1 VAGRARRWQSGQT
14 AVGHCTMQVKV
25 SWNKQLYEVDVDME
39 QPPLVFKTQL
49 FTLTGVPPE
58 RQKIMVKGGALK
70 DDEDWSKLKLKE
82 GQKLMMIGTAGEL
95 PKAPEK
101 ETVFAEDLPQ
111 AEQVDPLAAEFSAGL
126 VNLGNTCYMASTV
139 QCLAVVPELSAAL
152 GTYDASS
159 SSAADP
165 TAHKLSV
172 ATRDLMQEMRRNRG
186 KSVAPFRMLAN
197 MRERFPQFGELG
209 ENGVPMQQDAEE
221 CWTLLL
227 QTYAVALRS
236 PSSPTPLKDAFAIDF
251 QSMLRCTES
260 DETKEETE
268 TEWTIKCHITQ
279 ETAHLSTGLKSSLS
293 GNVEKVSEALGRSV
307 MWTKETRIS
316 RLPTCLTV
324 QFVRF
329 FYKVQ
334 QQKKA
339 KILKAVAYPLTLDM
353 YDFCTDALKAELD
366 KGRKA
371 EQLAADKAAAR
382 GGASEEASNGDA
394 EKKRKAE
401 GEAAPEAASAQAMD
415 VDQAPA
421 AAPPPATTEAQER
434 LPSGKYEL
442 CGVLTHK
449 GRSADGGHYVA
460 WVKTESG
467 QWVKFDD
474 EVVTPVKEE
483 EILRLSGGGDW
494 HMAYLVLYR
503 QVLF

>member
-1 VAGRARRWQSGQT
+1 
-14 AVGHCTMQVKV
+14 
-25 SWNKQLYEVDVDME
+25 
-39 QPPLVFKTQL
+39 
-49 FTLTGVPPE
+49 
-58 RQKIMVKGGALK
+58 
-70 DDEDWSKLKLKE
+70 
-82 GQKLMMIGTAGEL
+82 
-95 PKAPEK
+95 
-101 ETVFAEDLPQ
+101 
-111 AEQVDPLAAEFSAGL
+111 
-126 VNLGNTCYMASTV
+126 
-139 QCLAVVPELSAAL
+139 
-152 GTYDASS
+152 
-159 SSAADP
+159 
-165 TAHKLSV
+165 
-172 ATRDLMQEMRRNRG
+172 
-186 KSVAPFRMLAN
+186 
-197 MRERFPQFGELG
+197 
-209 ENGVPMQQDAEE
+209 
-221 CWTLLL
+221 
-227 QTYAVALRS
+227 
-236 PSSPTPLKDAFAIDF
+236 
-251 QSMLRCTES
+251 MLRCTES

-307 MWTKETRIS
+307 VSADRAVGGRS
-316 RLPTCLTV
+316 LRLDGGVLAGAYGRADVDQGDAHLAPADLPD
-324 QFVRF
+324 RA
-329 FYKVQ
+329 

-474 EVVTPVKEE
+474 EVLPRRRSHVGSVRERCAAPP
-483 EILRLSGGGDW
+483 S
-494 HMAYLVLYR
+494 
-503 QVLF
+503 